1 MKKTTFK
8 NALLVM
14 GFALISPL
22 FMVAQEVEQTPFD
35 TLASSVGKLQSDV
48 NLLKKIKI
56 SGYIQAQYQQAD
68 STGISSF
75 AGGNFPANVDNRFSV
90 RRGRAKFT
98 YDNVLTSAVLQIDVT
113 EKGVAIKDAYIKVT
127 EPWLKSISLTTGVF
141 DRPFGYEIS
150 YSSSMRESP
159 ERARMTQTLFPGERD
174 LGAKITFQ
182 APKTSKWNFIK
193 AEAGLFNGST
203 GTIPDFD
210 SKKDFIGNI
219 GINKTTK
226 SEKINYAVRASYYN
240 GGWRQSTSKVYSIAA
255 DSLGLNAF
263 LLDYDTANYG
273 AITKRK
279 YIGVDAQ
286 VNIDWAAGLTSLR
299 GEYITGQQPSI
310 AASSVSPAAII
321 TNDAYNRNF
330 QGLYFYFLQ
339 NIAATKFQFVFKYD
353 IYDPNTDVKGNEIGK
368 SVKNYDD
375 LKFSKTSKTDIKYTT
390 TGLGLVY
397 RYDTNVKLTA
407 YYDIVKNE
415 TSSNLKGYSQDLS
428 DNVFTLRLQYKF

>member
-1 MKKTTFK
+1 M
-8 NALLVM
+8 L
-14 GFALISPL
+14 
-22 FMVAQEVEQTPFD
+22 
-35 TLASSVGKLQSDV
+35 
-48 NLLKKIKI
+48 
-56 SGYIQAQYQQAD
+56 
-68 STGISSF
+68 
-75 AGGNFPANVDNRFSV
+75 
-90 RRGRAKFT
+90 
-98 YDNVLTSAVLQIDVT
+98 
-113 EKGVAIKDAYIKVT
+113 
-127 EPWLKSISLTTGVF
+127 
-141 DRPFGYEIS
+141 
-150 YSSSMRESP
+150 
-159 ERARMTQTLFPGERD
+159 
-174 LGAKITFQ
+174 
-182 APKTSKWNFIK
+182 
-193 AEAGLFNGST
+193 
-203 GTIPDFD
+203 
-210 SKKDFIGNI
+210 
-219 GINKTTK
+219 
-226 SEKINYAVRASYYN
+226 
-240 GGWRQSTSKVYSIAA
+240 
-255 DSLGLNAF
+255 F

-273 AITKRK
+273 AITKRE

-353 IYDPNTDVKGNEIGK
+353 IYDPNKDVKGNEIGK
-368 SVKNYDD
+368 GVKNYDGQ
-375 LKFSKTSKTDIKYTT
+375 KFSKTSKTDIKYTT